1 MESYGGKMKTY
12 STAKTESKFRK
23 VNCETDNLKK
33 VKKVEKSP

>member
-1 MESYGGKMKTY
+1 MESCGGKMKTY

-33 VKKVEKSP
+33 G